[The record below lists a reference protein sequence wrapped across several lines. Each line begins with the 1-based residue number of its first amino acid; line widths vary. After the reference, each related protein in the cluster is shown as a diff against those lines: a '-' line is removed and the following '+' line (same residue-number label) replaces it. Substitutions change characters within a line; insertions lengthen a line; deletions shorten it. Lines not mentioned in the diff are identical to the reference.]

1 MFIESIFHNM
11 DDLKNLVFYNERK
24 DGNIFDATFDKF
36 LKYMSSDSTILAVQF
51 FQGTMFEGRIYW
63 FS

>member
-1 MFIESIFHNM
+1 M

-24 DGNIFDATFDKF
+24 DGNVFDATFDKF
-36 LKYMSSDSTILAVQF
+36 LKYMSSDSTILVVQF

>member
-24 DGNIFDATFDKF
+24 DGNVFDAIFDKF
-36 LKYMSSDSTILAVQF
+36 LKYMSSDSTILVVQF